1 MLNIEELLNIL
12 PQRFPFLM
20 IDRVIELDPGKR
32 VVAIKNVS
40 VNEQFF
46 SGHFPGL
53 PIMPGV
59 LIIEAMAQAAIVLFY
74 TKKDLDKNKKMAYYL
89 GNVKVRFLNPVY
101 PGDQLRIT
109 VVPLKMLSSVAIVQV
124 SAEVLGK
131 EVAKGEISLSAKELK
146 LEPRA
151 C

>member
-20 IDRVIELDPGKR
+20 IDRVIELDPGKK

-46 SGHFPGL
+46 SGHFPTL

-59 LIIEAMAQAAIVLFY
+59 LIIEAMAQSAIVLFY
-74 TKKDLDKNKKMAYYL
+74 TKKDLGQHKKMAYYL
-89 GNVKVRFLNPVY
+89 GKVKVRFLNPVY

-109 VVPLKMLSSVAIVQV
+109 VTPVKMLSSVAIVEAR
-124 SAEVLGK
+124 AEVGDK
-131 EVAKGEISLSAKELK
+131 EAAHGEISLSVKEEAL
-146 LEPRA
+146 
-151 C
+151 